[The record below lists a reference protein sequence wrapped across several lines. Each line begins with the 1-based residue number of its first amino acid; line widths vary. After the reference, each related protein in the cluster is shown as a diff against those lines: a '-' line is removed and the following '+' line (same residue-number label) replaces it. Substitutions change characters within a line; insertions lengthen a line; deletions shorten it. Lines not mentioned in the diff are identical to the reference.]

1 MKNFFN
7 ISILLSLLILPF
19 VNVSAQ
25 SKLEELE
32 ALIAKD
38 SLNPAVFVDEQLP
51 EVYTIDLKL
60 DKDVITTG
68 ESVNGNFT
76 ISNKSNYPATG
87 LYYSLSLVEYKDE
100 ARDIPIAEYGATS
113 SSEKIFLASGQDKKI
128 DFVFKIPERVGNG
141 YFSFIVHPFYDSGF
155 PAGSWEMPVNIQ
167 GGTVIPR
174 VNSLLVKV
182 NDQLFSSQ
190 QGPIVRDGESASV
203 ELTFTNIDQKIE
215 VTPILRISNFSSV
228 VGDRI
233 EKVLPNIV
241 IDSATKTYS
250 IKLPVEELDSAVYSV
265 ELDFFKDGNSYIPK
279 TYFRYIVGGDII
291 NFENVKIDKE
301 VLDKGDN
308 LKIDIKLQLA
318 PNDFIN
324 GTTTLIGKGSINF
337 IIKDKDGTVISSGMK
352 EVDFDKEDRITINSI
367 AQIDSNQFYIEL
379 SAVQGEKILDTYS
392 TNLSDPENIPI
403 LVDDNFINKIILKNI
418 LPIVIGLVLLIIFVI
433 LFILRNK
440 IRPKNLTVIFLS
452 LGLLGGTTYVILDK
466 TDIVNAGYLS
476 SAQATD
482 FLNGTKSTMLIAQGS
497 YSANRGATL
506 SINSPAAPDSQ
517 INRGSTFNMKA
528 AMSWYSCL
536 NSGGTGSITAIVYDE
551 NGNQVG
557 SPVKV
562 NLNQGHTGGEGQFG
576 TYNVSKNI
584 NGLTA
589 PSVGNKFYVELQ
601 GTIVDPYGYYGGW
614 QRRAVRFQLLPP
626 PPTPGQCNLTTTSQN
641 YSSEPSSS
649 SLCTYGTPSSVNT
662 TPTSYTWTCAGTNG
676 GNTVSCSANRSI
688 AGQCA
693 SSVDVCIAGTPS
705 SLPDDSSTQY
715 LWTCAGINGGSTAN
729 CSLNKPVE
737 PPQPPPQ
744 PATSCTS
751 PYSECQGL
759 ICAYSSLCQSAT
771 SVASSGP
778 VVLESRLTPN
788 IQDKDKDCDISWYLT
803 GATQG
808 LICNVYMGQNIYF
821 DHDTN
826 TPGYQLE
833 TGGEYQIL
841 CKDGSGVNKAVSKNL
856 KCVVNPSVNEI

>member
-7 ISILLSLLILPF
+7 ISILLALLILPF

-100 ARDIPIAEYGATS
+100 ARDMPIAEYGATFS
-113 SSEKIFLASGQDKKI
+113 GEKIFLAAGQDKKI

-155 PAGSWEMPVNIQ
+155 PAGSWEMPINIQ
-167 GGTVIPR
+167 GGVVIPR
-174 VNSLLVKV
+174 VESLFVKV
-182 NDQLFSSQ
+182 NNQIFSSQ
-190 QGPIVRDGESASV
+190 QGPTVKDGESASV
-203 ELTFTNIDQKIE
+203 ELTFTNVEEKVE
-215 VTPILRISNFSSV
+215 VTPILHISNFSSV
-228 VGDRI
+228 GGDRV
-233 EKVLPNIV
+233 EKKLPNIT
-241 IDSATKTYS
+241 IDPEIKNYS
-250 IKLPVEELDSAVYSV
+250 IKLPVEELVSAVYSV
-265 ELDFFKDGNSYIPK
+265 ELDFFKDDNSYIPK

-301 VLDKGDN
+301 VINKGDN
-308 LKIDIKLQLA
+308 INIDIKLQLA
-318 PNDFIN
+318 PNDFIQ
-324 GTTTLIGKGSINF
+324 GSTQSIGKGEINF
-337 IIKDKDGTVISSGMK
+337 LIKDKDGSVVSSGRK
-352 EVDFDKEDRITINSI
+352 EVDFDKEDKVSISSI
-367 AQIDSNQFYIEL
+367 AEKDSNQFYIEL
-379 SAVQGEKILDTYS
+379 SAVQGDKILDTYT

-403 LVDDNFINKIILKNI
+403 LTNDGFIQKIISKNI
-418 LPIVIGLVLLIIFVI
+418 LPIVIGLALLIILGI
-433 LFILRNK
+433 LFIFRNK
-440 IRPKNLTVIFLS
+440 MNIKTLVVLFIS
-452 LGLLGGTTYVILDK
+452 LGLFSGITYIILDK
-466 TDIVNAGYLS
+466 NDIVNAAYLS
-476 SAQATD
+476 PTQATI
-482 FLNGTKSTMLIAQGS
+482 FLNGTNATMFISSGS
-497 YSANRGATL
+497 YSANKGATL

-528 AMSWYSCL
+528 AVSWYSCL
-536 NSGGTGSITAIVYDE
+536 NSGGTGSIKATVYDE

-557 SPVKV
+557 NTVTV
-562 NLNQGHTGGEGQFG
+562 NINQGNIGGEGQFG

-601 GTIVDPYGYYGGW
+601 GIIVDPYGYYGGW

-641 YSSEPSSS
+641 HSSEPSSS
-649 SLCTYGTPSSVNT
+649 SLCTYGTPSSVVT

-688 AGQCA
+688 AGQCG
-693 SSVDVCIAGTPS
+693 SSVDTCNSGTPS
-705 SLPDDSSTQY
+705 SSPADSPTQY
-715 LWTCAGINGGSTAN
+715 LWTCSGINGGSSAN

-737 PPQPPPQ
+737 PPPPP
-744 PATSCTS
+744 PPTTSCTS

-759 ICAYSSLCQSAT
+759 ICAYNSLCQSAT

-788 IQDKDKDCDISWYLT
+788 IQDKDKDCDLSWYLT

-808 LICNVYMGQNIYF
+808 LICNVYVGQNIYI
-821 DHDTN
+821 DHDGSTA
-826 TPGYQLE
+826 GYQLE

-841 CKDGSGVNKAVSKNL
+841 CKDSNGVNKAVSKNL
-856 KCVVNPSVNEI
+856 KCVINPSVNEI